1 MDDIIVEDVEVEEKV
16 METRAVDPDK
26 VLEFIYGGVTY
37 KYSQPAGVYM
47 DSDSRKQGNR
57 LMDDSLLEAVGL
69 KGATKHRAKGHPWSE
84 IVPPIHALQL
94 FVVLYKAANITAVEA
109 EG

>member
-1 MDDIIVEDVEVEEKV
+1 MTEKKKV

-26 VLEFIYGGVTY
+26 IMESVQGKVTY
-37 KYSQPAGVYM
+37 RYTQPAGVYM
-47 DSDSRKQGNR
+47 DQDSRTQGNR
-57 LMDDSLLEAVGL
+57 LIDDNIIEAVGL
-69 KGATKHRAKGHPWSE
+69 VGAAELRAKGHPWSK

-94 FVVLYKAANITAVEA
+94 FVVLYKAANITAVES

>member
-1 MDDIIVEDVEVEEKV
+1 MIMAEEKV
-16 METRAVDPDK
+16 VEKTMEVRAIDPDA
-26 VLEFIYGGVTY
+26 VMEMVQGNVTY
-37 KYSQPAGVYM
+37 RYRQPAGVYM

-57 LMDDSLLEAVGL
+57 LMDDCLLEAVGL
-69 KGATKHRAKGHPWSE
+69 KGATELRAKGHPWSK
-84 IVPPIHALQL
+84 IVPPLHALQL